1 MFCLTRKTSPRGLAV
16 KALFAL
22 SLLLVAFAGAKG
34 FYGPVSEMHGFRQA
48 QTAIS
53 ASYILNGGPWLAYET
68 PVLGPPWPI
77 PFEFPLYQW
86 AVALAAKTGLFP
98 LVQSGRLVSILFFLS
113 SLVPL
118 YGILR
123 VLNLGKNQALAILSL
138 YCVSPQYLF
147 WSRTLMIESA
157 ALALALYYIWS
168 VMLYSEG
175 RAASA
180 GKWAL
185 LGFAAAIGALAGMV
199 KVTTFGAFWAAA
211 LVVLGIRVLSDLRKG
226 HAFLGNWRLLLFGAI
241 VPVMAVYLWTSYADS
256 NKALNPF
263 GAHLTSSA
271 LKAWNFGTLKQRLS
285 VGTYETFCLRD
296 LTNIM
301 GSYLLIVP
309 AIIAGLFCGLER
321 RKTALILSALFA
333 MPFFV
338 FTNLYFVHDYYA
350 YANGVFLL
358 AAIGVVCAGLTES
371 GSRLKWTSGVLL
383 FSLVYASSAYHY
395 AARYWPVQGTGYSY
409 SDMKGDF
416 EAYTHADDVIIAFGA
431 DWSSEAPFYLERRG
445 LMMADWMRRRTP
457 GMGLGDIS
465 RNLAGYRA
473 GAVLFCGKA
482 RSDKS
487 FQEEALSGLGLAG
500 YKKVVEYERCKVYY
514 MPGPDNA

>member
-1 MFCLTRKTSPRGLAV
+1 M
-16 KALFAL
+16 
-22 SLLLVAFAGAKG
+22 SLIFVVFAGAKG

-53 ASYILNGGPWLAYET
+53 ASYILKGGPWLAYET
-68 PVLGPPWPI
+68 PVLGPPWSI

-86 AVALAAKTGLFP
+86 AVALAAKAGLFP

-123 VLNLGKNQALAILSL
+123 LLKLGKDQALAVLSL

-147 WSRTLMIESA
+147 WSRTLMIESTV
-157 ALALALYYIWS
+157 LALALYYIWF

-175 RAASA
+175 RASSS

-185 LGFAAAIGALAGMV
+185 LILSAAFGALAGMV

-211 LVVLGIRVLSDLRKG
+211 LMVLGIRILSDLRDG
-226 HAFLGNWRLLLFGAI
+226 HAFLRNWRLLLFGAV
-241 VPVMAVYLWTSYADS
+241 VPVIAVYIWTSYADW

-263 GAHLTSSA
+263 GSHLTSSA

-285 VGTYETFCLRD
+285 VGTYGTFCVRD

-309 AIIAGLFCGLER
+309 AVLAGLFCGRER
-321 RKTALILSALFA
+321 RKAVLMLLVLFA
-333 MPFFV
+333 LPFFI
-338 FTNLYFVHDYYA
+338 FTNLYFVHDYYS
-350 YANGVFLL
+350 YANGIFLL
-358 AAIGVVCAGLTES
+358 AAIGVACAGLMES
-371 GSRLKWTSGVLL
+371 GGRLKLISGAVL
-383 FSLVYASSAYHY
+383 FSMIYVSSVYHY
-395 AARYWPVQGTGYSY
+395 AAKYWPVQGTGYSY
-409 SDMKGDF
+409 SDMKADF
-416 EAYTHADDVIIAFGA
+416 GAYTRADDVIIAFGA

-445 LMMADWMRRRTP
+445 LMMAEWMRRRNP
-457 GMGLGDIS
+457 GLGFRYIS
-465 RNLAGYRA
+465 QNLSGYRT
-473 GAVLFCGKA
+473 GAVLFCAKT
-482 RSDKS
+482 RDDTS
-487 FQEEALSGLGLAG
+487 FQKETLSGLGLDR
-500 YKKVVEYERCKVYY
+500 YKKIVEYERCKVYY
-514 MPGPDNA
+514 MSGPDGA